1 MPIARFQMPDGR
13 IARFEVPEGT
23 TPEQAQVM
31 MEQAMSGMQP
41 QAAPTPKKGL
51 GAAFGQGLESMLS
64 SGQTSLEALTGD
76 PNEVAAAAL
85 RRSEERSGKYAEQTG
100 LDLLKKVYE
109 EKGLLGG
116 AKEVVRQVP
125 LAIAEQAPNLAAM
138 FGGARLGAMAGSAVA
153 PGVGTVIGGVGGA
166 LVPSAMQAFGGD
178 VERREAEGLPA
189 DFGISAAATVPQAAL
204 DVAGTLIP
212 FGGKLVTK
220 LTGIPMGAFFSKSA
234 AQAEKIANE
243 RLLTTLA
250 KGTATGMAAE
260 IPTEIAQQMLERA
273 QAGLSL
279 SSPDAMEEYGR
290 TAYQVGLLG
299 PLGAV
304 GRVSEKMGAQE
315 DILQRQK
322 DAQAATFAELAKT
335 PEPTPVP
342 AEIAPVVEA
351 EPLPTALA
359 PLAPK
364 TAPTAPAELA
374 PTAEPVYTPPA
385 GDLPSLMDQH
395 RTMSLQLD
403 PFETQLQA
411 AATKGDTAAITALLP
426 QYEALQTQVQQLGA
440 HIEKLGGTTV
450 DAATFETT
458 AASTLADYDKEIA
471 AAQKKLAN
479 AGTLGDFKALP
490 KLGTKLD
497 TLKAE
502 QAKLTTDFEAKRGV
516 LAEQQKGLTQ
526 RGETRPLFTEAEAPE
541 PTREQQQKYAE
552 SRGEVFAEKPEQA
565 ATTEVI
571 TAPEKETAPADM
583 YDLFGDFNL
592 LNTAIND
599 RNPQV
604 LANMH
609 RARQRADQKALEAR
623 QPKRTPREQVAEL
636 LGPQIGKI
644 IRRERNYDVREIET
658 GERKGQEVFVS
669 DDIAAAI
676 MALRN
681 TVEKPVGNA
690 KRSLLQQL
698 HDEFD
703 SLEKRDDALQAA
715 VDAGASEV
723 KLATLRNQ
731 VATAQT
737 RYEKKL
743 ARIAPYRAKLNAQLA
758 KLYKETEIQTPRQK
772 EAELQALGTSAR
784 VLSREAK
791 RAKKSTKA
799 ELGLKAQAE
808 LDAVLDDVVREV
820 GYKTEEYQKLVGPT
834 QKKLND
840 KVEQLKKFVDTSV
853 AKLETLK
860 AEKGEDSKKYN
871 TAVTNFIK
879 QKKDRTQVVDAFA
892 KSVAADLEA
901 KARAIGAAS
910 PALAEA
916 QEKAKKEFAKREKP
930 VTAAQEPVYQRGTQ
944 ATRNIN
950 KLSEIRTESP
960 ESRAET
966 ARGQERFES
975 GLSEQKGSAYDYAQR
990 QEALERTRKSREAK
1004 ATKGTAMQVAMTKAA
1019 QDKVLKEVSA
1029 REEEGKFAR
1038 GVEIESPDL
1047 TTEQIKMLEANDLR
1061 GAMRSIMNAPDTTP
1075 IYKAVIEAMLPILDA
1090 TNVKLYDKLYDPQG
1104 KKVLGEAVS
1113 KMVKLSRDG
1122 GLSQEVLLHEAT
1134 HAAVERVI
1142 QMGEADINLL
1152 TKEQQAAFKE
1162 LKAIHAQVKRDAN
1175 ITSTNAKS
1183 SLSEFAAELFSN
1195 RNLHEQLRKKPWR
1208 ISNMLDAIRSVVLR
1222 LLGVKQPQ
1230 SMLGTGL
1237 KAVEALMMPTS
1248 MRPVIAE
1255 KPVSRK
1261 YSAKDIAALH
1271 TGSNSM
1277 RQFAE
1282 QFGPEIKQKDRTPED
1297 VDRIA
1302 LEHLYRMEMEPQD
1315 FVEFVEYKKLDYK
1328 AQATMSDGTLYDAD
1342 NLKHFAEADTGI
1354 VAASEA
1360 LNDPDLQKEEARE
1373 ITNGRR
1379 KALSDLAGYLS
1390 TSPDYTLAE
1399 MALVAKAA
1407 SKYGVISDKT
1417 GRLKMVNLSD
1427 NNRHSVAIVGRE
1439 SANAVIVELRKGSSL
1454 KDAFLTGLQELADTN
1469 AKENR
1474 GKNGW
1479 QKFEQSSNYD
1489 AAVALNAG
1497 AAGTP
1502 WCTGYEVS
1510 KAAEQISKGDFY
1522 IYYKE
1527 GRPEVAVRMNG
1538 TDNIG
1543 EIRGNSTDQ
1552 GLNKEQQTIAKQFLQ
1567 TNKFKRADKFIEE
1580 TERKETLMRL
1590 VSNPEDMRVEEFESL
1605 DIDLGAQDTK
1615 IHEYSLDK
1623 MLSFGTLFG
1632 YMPHN
1637 PSDKVKK
1644 ELEQLLIKQITK
1656 KYADGYWLYSAIDDA
1671 PGDTADTIKEVE
1683 VLGKRY
1689 TLPLNKIKA
1698 LDKIGI
1704 SSETPDFAYDSLEYV
1719 KDFYVHTKNN
1729 TVFPR
1734 IKNIGTLYVFG
1745 RTNGNAVLNLPDGAL
1760 INNVASALGTITKI
1774 VINGKIKINNVRT
1787 LDTSGGMIDVYAPE
1801 AEYVMVKTQ
1810 TLEDAAKIIA
1820 LTYGTLIRKKLV
1832 ENGVSAEVMYHPAKY
1847 GFPGLVLP
1855 SNVRARKIIIEFYD
1869 RLQNVFGKK
1878 DIGEAMSKTKQ
1889 DETAAVLNDVINML
1903 VKKQGTLTNVY
1914 ALADKQKAAFDDF
1927 AGEFRNNPFP
1937 KGEGRVYAPNII
1949 NPSDAAFTQITESPR
1964 YARTDDSVGVHK
1976 TKDGFGFRAQT
1987 EPVTVA
1993 SSFVA
1998 SKPSFKDEF
2007 MGNVLGLN
2015 GRVQF
2020 IDQHAALSAAF
2031 KQGVAADQI
2040 SSLEAEQAE
2049 FYLRFSQQ
2057 TSQFAGQALTNGPVE
2072 LRKAE
2077 GGGHIYAS
2085 KPGANMVQ
2093 VAEAVSKANVGNDTQ
2108 TEAMFTAY
2116 LAGMRADVVGWEK
2129 LSFDNPKLAQKE
2141 YNDVLNILKTDKQA
2155 ADAFKEAADIY
2166 QQYNNGQLDLL
2177 VQTGYLSEKLAA
2189 DLKKTPYVPFYRTNR
2204 SGNVELVIDKE
2215 HIVTLSNI
2223 KDEPQLKALV
2233 GDNTQIQ
2240 PVFTSA
2246 VQNTFMITNMALRNQ
2261 MMKDSSFLLKKMGIA
2276 SAIGKSTQSRVTN
2289 QKEIDDAALKGVTV
2303 EPKYKDVDVTP
2314 VGPDVVRFKV
2324 KGEDH
2329 FVLIDTDMYGIPA
2342 DLIVKGMEG
2351 IKTTL
2356 PAVFKLMGIPADVLR
2371 KFVTRNPAYAVK
2383 QAFRDPLTA
2392 WMTTGTDG
2400 VPVLNAFKELSK
2412 MVAGRSEEQVKL
2424 MASGAI
2430 SSNVFSGD
2438 ERDMSKFLKDLSVGK
2453 MGYHKIMAKL
2463 DAFAIQGDAATRAV
2477 VYKDSLN
2484 KGMSEMQ
2491 ALLRTLESMN
2501 FSRRGLTPSM
2511 QVLSTIIPFFNA
2523 QIQGLD
2529 VLYRAFTGQMPHS
2542 EQLKIRQKMLV
2553 RGLMLAAGTMAY
2565 AAMMQD
2571 DEAYKRAKPEERL
2584 ANWFV
2589 YIPGVDE
2596 PMRVPIPFELGYLF
2610 KALPEA
2616 IFNMAADDERSSDIT
2631 KGMGTLIGLSN
2642 PFALPQAI
2650 KPLTEVVL
2658 GRSFFSGDIESAREQ
2673 QTMLPTERYRD
2684 STTEFAKLLGS
2695 ATGDVGLTPIKI
2707 DYLMRGYMGG
2717 LGLAL
2722 VSLANPILNMEGKAE
2737 VADPTKKISKM
2748 PFIGGMFQPIEGRGT
2763 LDAAYERMQEIQ
2775 QMKGSFNKL
2784 IEEGKKDEAKEF
2796 LKENVEK
2803 ISAASMSGSVQKQLG
2818 ELAKYRRQVIASPR
2832 LSTEQKDKLLE
2843 KLDAVQVKIARNF
2856 ISVTDRTT
2864 RQ

>member
-23 TPEQAQVM
+23 TPEQAQAM
-31 MEQAMSGMQP
+31 IEQAMAGVQ
-41 QAAPTPKKGL
+41 QAAPARKKGF
-51 GAAFGQGLESMLS
+51 GAAVSQGLESLLS
-64 SGQTSLEALTGD
+64 SGQTALGALTST
-76 PNEVAAAAL
+76 PEEEVAAAAL
-85 RRSEERSGKYAEQTG
+85 RRSQERSGKYAEQTG

-109 EKGLLGG
+109 EKGLVGG

-138 FGGARLGAMAGSAVA
+138 FGGARLGAMAGSVA
-153 PGVGTVIGGVGGA
+153 GPGGAVIGGIGGA
-166 LVPSAMQAFGGD
+166 LIPSAVQQFGTN
-178 VERREAEGLPA
+178 VERRAAEGLPA
-189 DFGISAAATVPQAAL
+189 DFKTSAATAVPQAGL

-220 LTGIPMGAFFSKSA
+220 LTGIPMGALFGKTA

-243 RLLTTLA
+243 RLLATLA

-279 SSPDAMEEYGR
+279 ASPDALEEYGR

-322 DAQAATFAELAKT
+322 DAQAATVAALASAPAPEVA
-335 PEPTPVP
+335 PEPAP
-342 AEIAPVVEA
+342 AEVAPLPAEAAPAA

-359 PLAPK
+359 PLTPK
-364 TAPTAPAELA
+364 TAPAAPVELA
-374 PTAEPVYTPPA
+374 PAVEPVYTPPA

-395 RTMSLQLD
+395 RTMALKLD

-411 AATKGDTAAITALLP
+411 AATKGDTAAINALLP
-426 QYEALQTQVQQLGA
+426 QYNELKTQVQQLGT

-458 AASTLADYDKEIA
+458 SAATVTDIDKKIA
-471 AAQKKLAN
+471 AAQKKLAE
-479 AGTLGDFKALP
+479 AGALGDFEAMP

-502 QAKLTTDFEAKRGV
+502 RDKLTADIESRRSV

-565 ATTEVI
+565 ATTEVTI
-571 TAPEKETAPADM
+571 APEKETAPTGM

-623 QPKRTPREQVAEL
+623 KPTRTPREQVAEL

-669 DDIAAAI
+669 DDIAAEIAR
-676 MALRN
+676 LRD
-681 TVEKPVGNA
+681 TVEKPIGNA

-703 SLEKRDDALQAA
+703 LLEKRDTALQEAIA
-715 VDAGASEV
+715 AGASEA
-723 KLATLRNQ
+723 KLTTLRNQ

-743 ARIAPYRAKLNAQLA
+743 ARVAPYRAKLDAQLA

-784 VLSREAK
+784 ALSREAK
-791 RAKKSTKA
+791 QAKKSTKA

-820 GYKTEEYQKLVGPT
+820 GYKTEEYQKLVGPA

-840 KVEQLKKFVDTSV
+840 KVELLKKFVDTSV
-853 AKLETLK
+853 AKLEALK

-930 VTAAQEPVYQRGTQ
+930 VAEAQEPVYQRGTQ
-944 ATRNIN
+944 ATRKIA

-990 QEALERTRKSREAK
+990 QEALDRTRKAREAK
-1004 ATKGTAMQVAMTKAA
+1004 AAKGTAMQVAMTKAA
-1019 QDKVLKEVSA
+1019 QEKVLKEVA
-1029 REEEGKFAR
+1029 NQDVEEKRFAI
-1038 GVEIESPDL
+1038 GSETESKDL
-1047 TTEQIKMLEANDLR
+1047 SNEQ
-1061 GAMRSIMNAPDTTP
+1061 
-1075 IYKAVIEAMLPILDA
+1075 
-1090 TNVKLYDKLYDPQG
+1090 VKLLEDNKLQDAYKSISEDDTNQPLNRAVSLALEVFADNTTVKLHDKLYAPDGQE
-1104 KKVLGEAVS
+1104 VLGMATSRV
-1113 KMVKLSRDG
+1113 VDLSRNG
-1122 GLSQEVLLHEAT
+1122 GLTQEVLLHEGT

-1142 QMGEADINLL
+1142 QMAQDDITLL
-1152 TKEQQAAFKE
+1152 SKEQQAAYRE
-1162 LKAIHAQVKRDAN
+1162 LEALYNSAKKDPS
-1175 ITSTNAKS
+1175 ITSANAKS
-1183 SLSEFAAELFSN
+1183 NISEFAAEVLSN
-1195 RNLHEQLRKKPWR
+1195 ENLQKQLKQKKWR
-1208 ISNMLDAIRSVVLR
+1208 TSDAFRGFVSIILKMIGVTNVDNMLDASV
-1222 LLGVKQPQ
+1222 
-1230 SMLGTGL
+1230 S
-1237 KAVEALMMPTS
+1237 AVEALMISTS
-1248 MRPVIAE
+1248 SAQPVTEQVRA
-1255 KPVSRK
+1255 KPK
-1261 YSAKDIAALH
+1261 
-1271 TGSNSM
+1271 
-1277 RQFAE
+1277 
-1282 QFGPEIKQKDRTPED
+1282 ED
-1297 VDRIA
+1297 VD
-1302 LEHLYRMEMEPQD
+1302 
-1315 FVEFVEYKKLDYK
+1315 V
-1328 AQATMSDGTLYDAD
+1328 
-1342 NLKHFAEADTGI
+1342 
-1354 VAASEA
+1354 
-1360 LNDPDLQKEEARE
+1360 
-1373 ITNGRR
+1373 
-1379 KALSDLAGYLS
+1379 
-1390 TSPDYTLAE
+1390 
-1399 MALVAKAA
+1399 
-1407 SKYGVISDKT
+1407 GVYEKT
-1417 GRLKMVNLSD
+1417 
-1427 NNRHSVAIVGRE
+1427 
-1439 SANAVIVELRKGSSL
+1439 
-1454 KDAFLTGLQELADTN
+1454 
-1469 AKENR
+1469 
-1474 GKNGW
+1474 
-1479 QKFEQSSNYD
+1479 
-1489 AAVALNAG
+1489 
-1497 AAGTP
+1497 
-1502 WCTGYEVS
+1502 
-1510 KAAEQISKGDFY
+1510 KGDF
-1522 IYYKE
+1522 
-1527 GRPEVAVRMNG
+1527 G
-1538 TDNIG
+1538 
-1543 EIRGNSTDQ
+1543 
-1552 GLNKEQQTIAKQFLQ
+1552 
-1567 TNKFKRADKFIEE
+1567 FK
-1580 TERKETLMRL
+1580 
-1590 VSNPEDMRVEEFESL
+1590 
-1605 DIDLGAQDTK
+1605 
-1615 IHEYSLDK
+1615 
-1623 MLSFGTLFG
+1623 
-1632 YMPHN
+1632 
-1637 PSDKVKK
+1637 
-1644 ELEQLLIKQITK
+1644 
-1656 KYADGYWLYSAIDDA
+1656 
-1671 PGDTADTIKEVE
+1671 
-1683 VLGKRY
+1683 
-1689 TLPLNKIKA
+1689 
-1698 LDKIGI
+1698 
-1704 SSETPDFAYDSLEYV
+1704 
-1719 KDFYVHTKNN
+1719 
-1729 TVFPR
+1729 
-1734 IKNIGTLYVFG
+1734 
-1745 RTNGNAVLNLPDGAL
+1745 
-1760 INNVASALGTITKI
+1760 
-1774 VINGKIKINNVRT
+1774 
-1787 LDTSGGMIDVYAPE
+1787 
-1801 AEYVMVKTQ
+1801 
-1810 TLEDAAKIIA
+1810 
-1820 LTYGTLIRKKLV
+1820 
-1832 ENGVSAEVMYHPAKY
+1832 
-1847 GFPGLVLP
+1847 
-1855 SNVRARKIIIEFYD
+1855 
-1869 RLQNVFGKK
+1869 
-1878 DIGEAMSKTKQ
+1878 SK
-1889 DETAAVLNDVINML
+1889 
-1903 VKKQGTLTNVY
+1903 
-1914 ALADKQKAAFDDF
+1914 
-1927 AGEFRNNPFP
+1927 
-1937 KGEGRVYAPNII
+1937 
-1949 NPSDAAFTQITESPR
+1949 
-1964 YARTDDSVGVHK
+1964 
-1976 TKDGFGFRAQT
+1976 T

-1998 SKPSFKDEF
+1998 SKPSFKDEL
-2007 MGNVLGLN
+2007 MGNVMGLT

-2020 IDQHAALSAAF
+2020 VDQYAALSAAF
-2031 KQGVAADQI
+2031 KQGVAAEQI

-2049 FYLRFSQQ
+2049 FYLRFGQQ

-2077 GGGHIYAS
+2077 GGGYIYAS

-2116 LAGMRADVVGWEK
+2116 LAGKRAEVVGWDK
-2129 LSFDNPKLAQKE
+2129 LNFDNPKLAQKE
-2141 YNDVLNILKTDKQA
+2141 YNDVLNILKADKQA
-2155 ADAFKEAADIY
+2155 DAAFKEAADIY

-2177 VQTGYLSEKLAA
+2177 VQTGYMSEKLAA
-2189 DLKKTPYVPFYRTNR
+2189 DLKKTPYVPFYRANR
-2204 SGNVELVIDKE
+2204 DGNVELVIDKE
-2215 HIVTLSNI
+2215 NIVTLSNI

-2276 SAIGKSTQSRVTN
+2276 STLS
-2289 QKEIDDAALKGVTV
+2289 KG
-2303 EPKYKDVDVTP
+2303 PGP
-2314 VGPDVVRFKV
+2314 GGPDTVRFKI

-2329 FVLIDTDMYGIPA
+2329 FVVIDTDMYGIPA
-2342 DLIVKGMEG
+2342 DLIIKGMEG

-2371 KFVTRNPAYAVK
+2371 KFVTRNPAYAIK

-2400 VPVLNAFKELSK
+2400 VPVLNSFKELSK
-2412 MVAGRSEEQVKL
+2412 MMAGRSEEQAKL

-2453 MGYHKIMAKL
+2453 MGWDKTMAKL
-2463 DAFAIQGDAATRAV
+2463 DAFAMQGDAATRAV

-2501 FSRRGLTPSM
+2501 FSRRGLSPSM

-2529 VLYRAFTGQMPHS
+2529 VLYRAFTNQMPHS

-2596 PMRVPIPFELGYLF
+2596 PMRVPIPFEMGYLF

-2631 KGMGTLIGLSN
+2631 KGMGKLLALSN
-2642 PFALPQAI
+2642 PFALPQAV

-2658 GRSFFSGDIESAREQ
+2658 GRSFFSGDIESSREQ

-2695 ATGDVGLTPIKI
+2695 ATGDAGLTPIKI

-2775 QMKGSFNKL
+2775 QTKGSFNKL
-2784 IEEGKKDEAKEF
+2784 IEEGKKDEAKAF
-2796 LKENVEK
+2796 ALENIDK
-2803 ISAASMSGSVQKQLG
+2803 ISGASMSGSVQKQLG
-2818 ELAKYRRQVIASPR
+2818 ELAKYRRQIIASPR
-2832 LSTEQKDKLLE
+2832 LTTEQKDTLLE
-2843 KLDAVQVKIARNF
+2843 KLDSAQVKIARNF
-2856 ISVTDRTT
+2856 ITVTDRTT

>member
-41 QAAPTPKKGL
+41 AATPKAPETGFLANIKAGTQGLIGDFGALGAVAGVPGAEEFAAKQREKAAQTATIAELSDKPWEYVKGLAGRSIPYMVAPVVAGALAPEALVAGVGATAAAGLTGGAASATQFAGSNITRQLETGKSVADVNIANALSAAP
-51 GAAFGQGLESMLS
+51 F
-64 SGQTSLEALTGD
+64 
-76 PNEVAAAAL
+76 
-85 RRSEERSGKYAEQTG
+85 
-100 LDLLKKVYE
+100 
-109 EKGLLGG
+109 
-116 AKEVVRQVP
+116 
-125 LAIAEQAPNLAAM
+125 
-138 FGGARLGAMAGSAVA
+138 
-153 PGVGTVIGGVGGA
+153 
-166 LVPSAMQAFGGD
+166 
-178 VERREAEGLPA
+178 
-189 DFGISAAATVPQAAL
+189 QAAL
-204 DVAGTLIP
+204 DVVGMRFIPGLRGIFGQAGIDLSEEAAKQVVKKGITNNVI
-212 FGGKLVTK
+212 GKVREYGPVVLK
-220 LTGIPMGAFFSKSA
+220 A
-234 AQAEKIANE
+234 AGVEGFTEAGQAV
-243 RLLTTLA
+243 
-250 KGTATGMAAE
+250 
-260 IPTEIAQQMLERA
+260 LERA
-273 QAGLSL
+273 QAGLEIAD
-279 SSPDAMEEYGR
+279 PEARKEYFDNFIG
-290 TAYQVGLLG
+290 
-299 PLGAV
+299 GAV
-304 GRVSEKMGAQE
+304 LGGAVAVPGRAIEKMGAQE

-364 TAPTAPAELA
+364 TAPTAPVELA

-395 RTMSLQLD
+395 RTMSLQLV
-403 PFETQLQA
+403 PFETQLQTA
-411 AATKGDTAAITALLP
+411 AAKGDTTAITALLP
-426 QYEALQTQVQQLGA
+426 QYNELKTQVQQLGT

-458 AASTLADYDKEIA
+458 AASTLADYDKKIA
-471 AAQKKLAN
+471 AAQKKLAE
-479 AGTLGDFKALP
+479 AGELGDFEAMP

-658 GERKGQEVFVS
+658 GDRKGQEVFVS

-758 KLYKETEIQTPRQK
+758 KPYKETEIQTPRQK

-791 RAKKSTKA
+791 QAKKSTKA

-808 LDAVLDDVVREV
+808 LDAVLDNVVREV

-853 AKLETLK
+853 AKLEALK

-950 KLSEIRTESP
+950 KLSEIRTESE
-960 ESRAET
+960 ESRADTSRKQET
-966 ARGQERFES
+966 FEARTPEPAQFAE
-975 GLSEQKGSAYDYAQR
+975 AYGRTSTRPDFIL
-990 QEALERTRKSREAK
+990 EAKQREAAPK
-1004 ATKGTAMQVAMTKAA
+1004 KSKRTTNVQVALRQAA
-1019 QDKVLKEVSA
+1019 TEKIAANKKMERDFKEGFGRDVEDK
-1029 REEEGKFAR
+1029 RFAR

-1090 TNVKLYDKLYDPQG
+1090 TNVKLYDKLYDPEG
-1104 KKVLGEAVS
+1104 NKVLGEAVS

-1342 NLKHFAEADTGI
+1342 NLKHFAETDTGI

-1360 LNDPDLQKEEARE
+1360 LNDPDLQKEEARWL
-1373 ITNGRR
+1373 TNGRR
-1379 KALSDLAGYLS
+1379 KALSALAGYLS

-1427 NNRHSVAIVGRE
+1427 NNRHPVAIVGRE

-1502 WCTGYEVS
+1502 WCTGSEVS
-1510 KAAEQISKGDFY
+1510 QAAEQISKGDFY

-1552 GLNKEQQTIAKQFLQ
+1552 GLSKEQQTIAKQFLQ

-1656 KYADGYWLYSAIDDA
+1656 KYADGYWLYSVIDDA

-1832 ENGVSAEVMYHPAKY
+1832 ANGVSAEVMYHPAKY
-1847 GFPGLVLP
+1847 VFPGLVLP

-1927 AGEFRNNPFP
+1927 AGEFINNPFP

-2007 MGNVLGLN
+2007 MGNVLGLT

-2020 IDQHAALSAAF
+2020 VDQHAALSAAF

-2040 SSLEAEQAE
+2040 SALEAEQAE

-2077 GGGHIYAS
+2077 GGGYIYAS

-2246 VQNTFMITNMALRNQ
+2246 MQNTFMITNMALRNQ

-2412 MVAGRSEEQVKL
+2412 MVAGRSEEQAKL

-2501 FSRRGLTPSM
+2501 FSRRGLSPSM

-2589 YIPGVDE
+2589 YVPGIDE
-2596 PMRVPIPFELGYLF
+2596 PVRVPIPFELGYLF

-2631 KGMGTLIGLSN
+2631 KGMGKLLALSN
-2642 PFALPQAI
+2642 PFALPQAV

-2658 GRSFFSGDIESAREQ
+2658 GKSFFSGDIESSREQ

-2695 ATGDVGLTPIKI
+2695 ATGDAGLTPIKI

-2803 ISAASMSGSVQKQLG
+2803 ISSASMSGSVQKQLG

>member
-41 QAAPTPKKGL
+41 AAAPMPKKGI
-51 GAAFGQGLESMLS
+51 GAAVSQGFESMLS
-64 SGQTSLEALTGD
+64 TGQTALGALTGD
-76 PNEVAAAAL
+76 PDEVAAAAL
-85 RRSEERSGKYAEQTG
+85 RRREELSGKYAEQTG

-153 PGVGTVIGGVGGA
+153 PGVGTVIGGIGGA
-166 LVPSAMQAFGGD
+166 LIPSAVQQFGTN
-178 VERREAEGLPA
+178 VERRAAEGLPA
-189 DFGISAAATVPQAAL
+189 DFGISAATAAPQAGL
-204 DVAGTLIP
+204 DVVGTLIP

-220 LTGIPMGAFFSKSA
+220 LTGIPMGAFMGRSA

-243 RLLTTLA
+243 RLLATLA
-250 KGTATGMAAE
+250 KGTAAGMAAE

-322 DAQAATFAELAKT
+322 DAQAAVFAELTKP

-342 AEIAPVVEA
+342 AEVAPVVEA

-364 TAPTAPAELA
+364 TAPTAPVELA

-395 RTMSLQLD
+395 RTMALKLD

-411 AATKGDTAAITALLP
+411 AAAKGDTAAITALLP
-426 QYEALQTQVQQLGA
+426 QYNELKTQVQQLGT

-479 AGTLGDFKALP
+479 AGTLGDFEALP

-502 QAKLTTDFEAKRGV
+502 RDKLTADFEAKRGV

-526 RGETRPLFTEAEAPE
+526 RGETRPLFTEAEAP
-541 PTREQQQKYAE
+541 PTDIA
-552 SRGEVFAEKPEQA
+552 
-565 ATTEVI
+565 
-571 TAPEKETAPADM
+571 APAEEKLVSYKGKPITLGATAKEAAPVAVAGVSEKTKAELAALQKKLDEATAARDTLVKTMPKPRVLPIPSAQITQASSPASGFNKLYQKQVGQEDIVPAQRRAYTQQLYVAQQRITNLQNAIARLTPPATERKELLGDELGDTIAKADALRNDIYKKVGTESEETRKSRLQELDTLMVRAEDLKKQATEIKEEAPTGM

-636 LGPQIGKI
+636 LNFRIGKI

-669 DDIAAAI
+669 DDIAAEIAR
-676 MALRN
+676 LRDV
-681 TVEKPVGNA
+681 VEKPVGNA

-703 SLEKRDDALQAA
+703 LLEKRDTALQEAIA
-715 VDAGASEV
+715 AGASEA

-743 ARIAPYRAKLNAQLA
+743 ARVAPYRAKLDAQLA

-784 VLSREAK
+784 VLSREVK
-791 RAKKSTKA
+791 QAKKSTKA

-820 GYKTEEYQKLVGPT
+820 GYQTEEYQKLVGPA

-840 KVEQLKKFVDTSV
+840 KVELLKKFIDTSV
-853 AKLETLK
+853 AKLEVLK

-901 KARAIGAAS
+901 KARAIGATS

-930 VTAAQEPVYQRGTQ
+930 VTAAQEALDAKKAELEKFTDEGNAKLDALKKEHGEDSAKYKKAEKEFVQQGNTLRNAVASMQNVAYQRGTQ
-944 ATRNIN
+944 ATRNIA
-950 KLSEIRTESP
+950 KLGEIRTESE
-960 ESRAET
+960 ESRADTSRKQATFEAKTPEPAQFAEAYGRTSTRPDFILEAKQREAAPKKSKGKTNVQVALRQAATEKIAANKKMERDFKEGFGRDVEEKRFAIGSET
-966 ARGQERFES
+966 ES
-975 GLSEQKGSAYDYAQR
+975 KDLSNEQVKLLEDNKLQDAYKSISEDDTNQPLNRAVSL
-990 QEALERTRKSREAK
+990 ALEVFADN
-1004 ATKGTAMQVAMTKAA
+1004 TA
-1019 QDKVLKEVSA
+1019 
-1029 REEEGKFAR
+1029 
-1038 GVEIESPDL
+1038 
-1047 TTEQIKMLEANDLR
+1047 
-1061 GAMRSIMNAPDTTP
+1061 
-1075 IYKAVIEAMLPILDA
+1075 
-1090 TNVKLYDKLYDPQG
+1090 VKLHDKLYAPDGQE
-1104 KKVLGEAVS
+1104 VLGMATSRV
-1113 KMVKLSRDG
+1113 VDLSRNG
-1122 GLSQEVLLHEAT
+1122 GLTQEVLLHEGT

-1142 QMGEADINLL
+1142 QMAQDDITLL
-1152 TKEQQAAFKE
+1152 SKEQQAAYRE
-1162 LKAIHAQVKRDAN
+1162 LEALYNSAKKDPS
-1175 ITSTNAKS
+1175 ITSANAKS
-1183 SLSEFAAELFSN
+1183 NISEFAAEVLSN
-1195 RNLHEQLRKKPWR
+1195 ENLQKQLKQKKWR
-1208 ISNMLDAIRSVVLR
+1208 TSDAFRGFVSIILKMIGVTNVDNMLDASV
-1222 LLGVKQPQ
+1222 
-1230 SMLGTGL
+1230 S
-1237 KAVEALMMPTS
+1237 AVEALMISTS
-1248 MRPVIAE
+1248 SAQPVTEQVRA
-1255 KPVSRK
+1255 KPK
-1261 YSAKDIAALH
+1261 
-1271 TGSNSM
+1271 
-1277 RQFAE
+1277 
-1282 QFGPEIKQKDRTPED
+1282 ED
-1297 VDRIA
+1297 VD
-1302 LEHLYRMEMEPQD
+1302 
-1315 FVEFVEYKKLDYK
+1315 V
-1328 AQATMSDGTLYDAD
+1328 
-1342 NLKHFAEADTGI
+1342 
-1354 VAASEA
+1354 
-1360 LNDPDLQKEEARE
+1360 
-1373 ITNGRR
+1373 
-1379 KALSDLAGYLS
+1379 
-1390 TSPDYTLAE
+1390 
-1399 MALVAKAA
+1399 
-1407 SKYGVISDKT
+1407 GVYEKT
-1417 GRLKMVNLSD
+1417 
-1427 NNRHSVAIVGRE
+1427 
-1439 SANAVIVELRKGSSL
+1439 
-1454 KDAFLTGLQELADTN
+1454 
-1469 AKENR
+1469 
-1474 GKNGW
+1474 
-1479 QKFEQSSNYD
+1479 
-1489 AAVALNAG
+1489 
-1497 AAGTP
+1497 
-1502 WCTGYEVS
+1502 
-1510 KAAEQISKGDFY
+1510 KGDF
-1522 IYYKE
+1522 
-1527 GRPEVAVRMNG
+1527 G
-1538 TDNIG
+1538 
-1543 EIRGNSTDQ
+1543 
-1552 GLNKEQQTIAKQFLQ
+1552 
-1567 TNKFKRADKFIEE
+1567 FK
-1580 TERKETLMRL
+1580 
-1590 VSNPEDMRVEEFESL
+1590 S
-1605 DIDLGAQDTK
+1605 K
-1615 IHEYSLDK
+1615 I
-1623 MLSFGTLFG
+1623 
-1632 YMPHN
+1632 
-1637 PSDKVKK
+1637 
-1644 ELEQLLIKQITK
+1644 
-1656 KYADGYWLYSAIDDA
+1656 
-1671 PGDTADTIKEVE
+1671 
-1683 VLGKRY
+1683 
-1689 TLPLNKIKA
+1689 
-1698 LDKIGI
+1698 
-1704 SSETPDFAYDSLEYV
+1704 
-1719 KDFYVHTKNN
+1719 
-1729 TVFPR
+1729 
-1734 IKNIGTLYVFG
+1734 
-1745 RTNGNAVLNLPDGAL
+1745 
-1760 INNVASALGTITKI
+1760 
-1774 VINGKIKINNVRT
+1774 
-1787 LDTSGGMIDVYAPE
+1787 
-1801 AEYVMVKTQ
+1801 
-1810 TLEDAAKIIA
+1810 
-1820 LTYGTLIRKKLV
+1820 
-1832 ENGVSAEVMYHPAKY
+1832 
-1847 GFPGLVLP
+1847 
-1855 SNVRARKIIIEFYD
+1855 
-1869 RLQNVFGKK
+1869 
-1878 DIGEAMSKTKQ
+1878 
-1889 DETAAVLNDVINML
+1889 
-1903 VKKQGTLTNVY
+1903 
-1914 ALADKQKAAFDDF
+1914 
-1927 AGEFRNNPFP
+1927 
-1937 KGEGRVYAPNII
+1937 
-1949 NPSDAAFTQITESPR
+1949 
-1964 YARTDDSVGVHK
+1964 
-1976 TKDGFGFRAQT
+1976 

-2007 MGNVLGLN
+2007 MGNVLGLK

-2031 KQGVAADQI
+2031 KQGVAAEQI
-2040 SSLEAEQAE
+2040 SSLEAEQGE

-2077 GGGHIYAS
+2077 GGGYIYAS

-2116 LAGMRADVVGWEK
+2116 LAGKRAEVVGWDK

-2141 YNDVLNILKTDKQA
+2141 YNDVLNILKADKQA

-2215 HIVTLSNI
+2215 NIVTLSNI

-2314 VGPDVVRFKV
+2314 VGPDVVRFKI

-2400 VPVLNAFKELSK
+2400 VPVLNSFKELSK
-2412 MVAGRSEEQVKL
+2412 MVAGRSEEQAKL

-2501 FSRRGLTPSM
+2501 FSRRGLSPSM

-2529 VLYRAFTGQMPHS
+2529 VLYRAFTNQMPHS
-2542 EQLKIRQKMLV
+2542 EQLKIRQKMLM

-2631 KGMGTLIGLSN
+2631 KGMGKLLALSN
-2642 PFALPQAI
+2642 PFALPQAV

-2658 GRSFFSGDIESAREQ
+2658 GRSFFSGDIESSREQ

-2684 STTEFAKLLGS
+2684 TTTEFAKLLGS
-2695 ATGDVGLTPIKI
+2695 ATGDAGLTPIKI

-2775 QMKGSFNKL
+2775 QTKGSFNKL
-2784 IEEGKKDEAKEF
+2784 IEEGKKDEAKAF
-2796 LKENVEK
+2796 AIENIDK
-2803 ISAASMSGSVQKQLG
+2803 ISGASMSGSVQKQLG

-2832 LSTEQKDKLLE
+2832 LTTEQKDKLLE
-2843 KLDAVQVKIARNF
+2843 KLDSAQVKIARNF
-2856 ISVTDRTT
+2856 ITVTDRTT